1 MSIYIEL
8 LHIFIIYRYIILD
21 ISLVDI
27 IWYIHIQ
34 NHHDISQYIVI
45 YRFFQDISRYIED
58 ISRYIA
64 IYCFNFW
71 RYITKIYRYIVKNY
85 LDISRYISRYRDISW
100 YIAIYR
106 DISRDTVFPGK
117 MSHIMT
123 LFILEGKIMSMGLL
137 GVFIVL
143 NGVNRSESNI
153 SNTWSTSATAIFHF

>member
-100 YIAIYR
+100 YIAIYLV
-106 DISRDTVFPGK
+106 ISRYIWIYRSNLQNLPLPTRNQRVSF
-117 MSHIMT
+117 
-123 LFILEGKIMSMGLL
+123 LFGYFLKLE
-137 GVFIVL
+137 
-143 NGVNRSESNI
+143 
-153 SNTWSTSATAIFHF
+153 

>member
-85 LDISRYISRYRDISW
+85 LDISRYISRYRDISV
-100 YIAIYR
+100 IFDKFADINSVFR
-106 DISRDTVFPGK
+106 IVTKINISRY
-117 MSHIMT
+117 I
-123 LFILEGKIMSMGLL
+123 
-137 GVFIVL
+137 
-143 NGVNRSESNI
+143 
-153 SNTWSTSATAIFHF
+153 IFMIY

>member
-85 LDISRYISRYRDISW
+85 LDISRYISRYRDISRYISW
-100 YIAIYR
+100 YL
-106 DISRDTVFPGK
+106 DISGYIGQICKICRYQLPL
-117 MSHIMT
+117 ST
-123 LFILEGKIMSMGLL
+123 LSPKILKKWFFLFKEKK
-137 GVFIVL
+137 
-143 NGVNRSESNI
+143 
-153 SNTWSTSATAIFHF
+153 